1 EDQIAALK
9 KQIPP
14 KTPTAMGIR
23 DGYYR
28 FTPHA
33 PFQPGTGGGIN
44 YEDFGFKGKY
54 MPSQGESYAP
64 PPMYF
69 ASTGL
74 SAFAEE
80 IKAPVIEPG
89 FLTVLSTTPMHITPP
104 AKSAF
109 PTSGRRRALAEF
121 IASGDNPLTARVM
134 KNRISYRHC
143 CQGIDDTPKNFAYL
157 WYDSC

>member
-1 EDQIAALK
+1 KKALFENLLAKYPQDIQDAFKIPEDQRTPGQKLLVAQVSRVTGNDDDEPGAKIKLNDQDTKARQDLEVQIAALK

-14 KTPTAMGIR
+14 NPATAMGIR
-23 DGYYR
+23 DGDYR

-54 MPSQGESYAP
+54 MPSTGDTYTP

-74 SAFAEE
+74 SAFADE
-80 IKAPVIEPG
+80 IKAP
-89 FLTVLSTTPMHITPP
+89 
-104 AKSAF
+104 
-109 PTSGRRRALAEF
+109 
-121 IASGDNPLTARVM
+121 
-134 KNRISYRHC
+134 
-143 CQGIDDTPKNFAYL
+143 
-157 WYDSC
+157 